1 MNGENTKETTG
12 FWEDVKSF
20 FRSDLVSYIVKRIL
34 AIFPSLLLIS
44 FVIFI
49 VIQLPPG
56 DYVSAYIA
64 KLQGQGE
71 QMPPEVIAQLREDF
85 DLDKPFLLQY
95 WSWIKGIIWT
105 PSNTSWYRLYHSHHN
120 WKYSFSYQT
129 NVWNVI
135 GKYLPMT
142 VTITLFTM

>member
-1 MNGENTKETTG
+1 MAFHSHPSLKEMLMNGENTKETTG

-71 QMPPEVIAQLREDF
+71 QMPPEVIASSGRLPTRPGTVF
-85 DLDKPFLLQY
+85 TIPIITGNIPFPKANL
-95 WSWIKGIIWT
+95 SG
-105 PSNTSWYRLYHSHHN
+105 R
-120 WKYSFSYQT
+120 
-129 NVWNVI
+129 
-135 GKYLPMT
+135 
-142 VTITLFTM
+142 